1 VRGIWHSKIIGLV
14 LGSLSLALISSLQAS
29 SIKEL
34 EDLWGLSPIKQQYRS
49 PLEKIEFQ
57 DIDGGKKRLLVSNWY
72 EDLSVTQNA
81 VPDRRLYCRFMH
93 SFLYGRAAIRSQR
106 LDFPATVAFQS
117 YPDVQSIRFVF
128 FALVYRNEPTSPYW
142 DKSPA
147 PPPAGVDPNA
157 KLRVTWKRE
166 EEAVPYLSLDISR
179 DHWKTIER
187 LLKGRPNYTYS
198 AFRRELCESIY
209 KVVPGVRANF
219 AALEKKREN

>member
-1 VRGIWHSKIIGLV
+1 MKPQFRN
-14 LGSLSLALISSLQAS
+14 
-29 SIKEL
+29 
-34 EDLWGLSPIKQQYRS
+34 
-49 PLEKIEFQ
+49 PLEKIELQ
-57 DIDGGKKRLLVSNWY
+57 DLEGGKKRLVVSNWY

-81 VPDRRLYCRFMH
+81 IPDRRLYCRFMH

-106 LDFPATVAFQS
+106 LDFPASTAFQS
-117 YPDVQSIRFVF
+117 FPDVQSIRFVF
-128 FALVYRNEPTSPYW
+128 FALVYRNQASSPYW
-142 DKSPA
+142 DHSPA
-147 PPPAGVDPNA
+147 PPPAGVDSNA